1 MKKYGMLVMLFSLIL
16 LTGCDGNKV
25 TCSGRIKQGDSKT
38 QVKITATLKDNKVV
52 KMSTT
57 TTFDAADDAKS
68 YCNSMTEYNKNAK
81 EDQVKF
87 DFKCDGNSVTVNDTV
102 NDENS
107 MSKEDFVEAMENQ
120 ALACK

>member
-1 MKKYGMLVMLFSLIL
+1 MKKCGIFVMLFSLFL
-16 LTGCDGNKV
+16 LTGCGGNKV
-25 TCSGRIKQGDSKT
+25 TCSGRMKQGESKT

-57 TTFDAADDAKS
+57 TTFDAEDDAKS

-81 EDQVKF
+81 ENQVKF
-87 DFKCDGNSVTVNDTV
+87 DFKCNGSSVTVNDSL
-102 NDENS
+102 DGESS
-107 MSKEDFVEAMENQ
+107 MSKDDFIEAMENQ